1 MSKTAEELLAD
12 ARRRRPALSSPVVS
26 SGQALLNL
34 PSGYGDW
41 DPNSAFEEKDGGG
54 GGGIVSNLITSP
66 IRFTAGMIAQAPVFV
81 GKAIQTGGGLL
92 EGAVDLASEG
102 VQAITGKDPYTSR
115 LETDLARGRA
125 MGLTG
130 TDLIWY
136 AGHRQFPLAAEMG
149 RSVQGTLG
157 RAGELLTAGK
167 FDYGRPGIDYAT
179 AWREGNFGALLL
191 EDLGN
196 VVLVGRGAG
205 AGNLIERGGAAIGE
219 AGAPR
224 LGRVVTTAGRFVEEP
239 IGTSVRGMA
248 RVGQVGAESIG
259 AVGAG
264 TRLGRVAQAGVEGG
278 AGPLRQV
285 VNEAIDLKRAR
296 GAADVQ
302 RLVADLADADARLY
316 EPNADAAAIK
326 VEIDDLKN
334 QLRRALGRAGVITDA
349 RKKIYTDQL
358 YEEARRTNIVTEAS
372 RLKTL
377 GPSAVFPDAEAG
389 PMPDFAGPVANLIRT
404 GRIELIM
411 REVANGKSVA
421 DIAAEMTPT
430 QVGPDLERIGYSF
443 TPADIQNAVDYVQG
457 TIDKFGRQSVDAVM
471 QFYTRIGDEFT
482 RGQLTGEYR
491 LMGPMPETY
500 VGRMPVVEFLFYEF
514 DRNRLPRLEVRRLL
528 AEMDDI
534 AVQFL
539 DTLPP
544 ELRKEFAKYTAKNPT
559 GAFRA
564 LAEVGA
570 DHPLA
575 GVAQQMF
582 ELAYSQL
589 LQTFPNVMRSANIYP
604 AQLRPLVMAENR
616 VLATARSQDIAT
628 IVAGLNQL
636 ADQYGDLLG
645 KKTVE
650 SIRGDLDRLVGT
662 PSAYLPGSYRNII
675 RKTDSL
681 LARVQERIADLQARG
696 DTLTAE
702 NRALITQLIEA
713 EQALSATQQT
723 IRALVDNL
731 NRISDED
738 IAGVPEAQANLRL
751 SEQQRETVQDAIAQ
765 YERTTRQ
772 NEMALTPDER
782 QVMVDEI
789 DQAVRLAESLEYQDN
804 LGTLVDEF
812 EFRRQQVE
820 SGKVDPTTAVP
831 KPYTNRSKE
840 VKAAHV
846 EMIRQAQE
854 ILDLH
859 FGRLENDYQ
868 TGPVISW
875 NAWARDTN
883 MSGMTVRDMV
893 INEFG
898 RYMRLEEAELLADMW
913 GNQFA
918 YDYDPYNIQNDRGV
932 GADGIDDWVEIKR
945 TAGLDTT
952 AGERAD
958 VPQGPRSSG
967 STAKADEWSSYLEA
981 YAQVHLAEQ
990 KLKQIKKL
998 RLYEVADEMNRSRDR
1013 QDFETS
1019 GYSLPLLART
1029 IAYITNP
1036 NLLTADLRLRDRFV
1050 TEMETG
1056 VPYEGA
1062 TPRLIPIPKELLE
1075 NLRRTD
1081 RDVTKQEQTV
1091 ARLRREGTAEQR
1103 RVVRARLKGVGKIVE
1118 QPDGTLEGQML
1129 KGPQTKAD
1137 AEIEQLRN
1145 KDLYQQNKL
1154 AEIRQQY
1161 ETDVALAQG
1170 ITDVRAGAT
1179 AVERYMAQPFGPQLL
1194 GPESQV
1200 GYLPAGLPTTARGAT
1215 RVMTELRTEGAA
1227 PQVKSPVEQ
1236 MRTSDLMPLR
1246 LDDMIKRFDEIF
1258 NVVGRNKILEDVV
1271 TDPRFSITMSR
1282 LVDAETL
1289 KTITEEAQQ
1298 QVEQQ
1303 GLIRTPG
1310 QIETEVRKQVGIRL
1324 AEIARRAGYEPISP
1338 VKVDPETGA
1347 HEALGDL
1354 MVTVRDEL
1362 VDPNTI
1368 LMRIGLR
1375 EKLTQQFVPRDSAS
1389 KNPIIQTVN
1398 DSIGKVTTGWKGTV
1412 LPFSV
1417 RWQVGD
1423 LVSNVL
1429 NAWARGE
1436 VPPAEL
1442 IQRMMAVDSLLTS
1455 SAKRLDALRGSIPN
1469 TLISTLLGAGLQARG
1484 VRDFDI
1490 QQMRG
1495 LNPRAAIADYQLR
1508 GPIPGL
1514 QDVPGL
1520 QMFPGFREKSF
1531 RFNEYQN
1538 TVARA
1543 ATAMYKLEQTLTAKG
1558 RTLDEVTPY
1567 NYIDD
1572 AEIRDAVNK
1581 AVRETND
1588 ALGAFTELSPFEK
1601 NVVRNIYPFWS
1612 WLRYINKAAAKMLID
1627 SPDRVLFAAALGSI
1641 ATSPEQEGLFQF
1653 LEGTVPAL
1661 GFFFDLSFLNPY
1673 QDAVLFQPN
1682 PIRAFEE
1689 QAKQISPAIAF
1700 PAKVANAILYYGGG
1714 GQIPFPGAEV
1724 QRPGYLEGR
1733 STATTRTLGDLIGEV
1748 GYAGLTT
1755 FGGPL
1760 RNVLTLG
1767 PTGSRIPGTDV
1778 ALGNVQR
1785 FPQGS
1790 ARTTGPYSV
1799 QRLGPV
1805 ASRLGVLLG
1814 TFGLPRPIIEQD
1826 VAYEQGVLQ
1835 SIKDIEAQQRRER
1848 ERILSRINP

>member
-1 MSKTAEELLAD
+1 MSKTAEELLTD
-12 ARRRRPALSSPVVS
+12 ARRRRQLSSPTKIVDETIPP
-26 SGQALLNL
+26 L
-34 PSGYGDW
+34 PPDAGDW
-41 DPNSAFEEKDGGG
+41 DPSTTFTKKDGG

-66 IRFTAGMIAQAPVFV
+66 IRFTAGMIAQTPVFV
-81 GKAIQTGGGLL
+81 GKAIQTGGGML

-125 MGLTG
+125 QGLSG

-149 RSVQGTLG
+149 RSIQGTLG
-157 RAGELLTAGK
+157 RSGELLTAGK
-167 FDYGRPGIDYAT
+167 FDYGQPGIDYAT
-179 AWREGNFGALLL
+179 AWREGNLGALAL

-224 LGRVVTTAGRFVEEP
+224 LGRVVTTSGRFVEEP
-239 IGTSVRGMA
+239 IGTSVRGVA

-264 TRLGRVAQAGVEGG
+264 TRLGRIAQAGVTDGV
-278 AGPLRQV
+278 GPLRQAV
-285 VNEAIDLKRAR
+285 TEAVDLKRAR

-302 RLVADLADADARLY
+302 RLVAELADADARLY

-326 VEIDDLKN
+326 VETDDLKN
-334 QLRRALGRAGVITDA
+334 QLRRALGRAGVVTDA

-389 PMPDFAGPVANLIRT
+389 PMPDYAGPVANLIRT

-411 REVANGKSVA
+411 REVANGRSVA
-421 DIAAEMTPT
+421 EIAAAMTPT

-443 TPADIQNAVDYVQG
+443 TPADIQKAIDYAQG

-514 DRNRLPRLEVRRLL
+514 DRNGLPRLEVRRLL
-528 AEMDDI
+528 AEMDNI

-544 ELRKEFAKYTAKNPT
+544 ELRKEFAKYTAKNPF

-589 LQTFPNVMRSANIYP
+589 LQTYPNVMRSANIYP
-604 AQLRPLVMAENR
+604 AQLRPQVMADNR
-616 VLATARSQDIAT
+616 LLALARSEDIAT

-738 IAGVPEAQANLRL
+738 LAGVPEARANLRL
-751 SEQQRETVQDAIAQ
+751 SEQQRQTVQEAIAE
-765 YERTTRQ
+765 YERTTRES
-772 NEMALTPDER
+772 EMALTPDER
-782 QVMVDEI
+782 QVIVDEI
-789 DQAVRLAESLEYQDN
+789 DRAVGIAENIEITDSLAQ
-804 LGTLVDEF
+804 LVDEYN
-812 EFRRQQVE
+812 FRRREVE
-820 SGKVDPTTAVP
+820 SGKADPATVEE
-831 KPYTNRSKE
+831 KKYTNRSKAVKE
-840 VKAAHV
+840 RRDQMLADAQRRAASAVADFDLLGIERMAYKAFHEGMKGGNPPYKETLRNLLFEFYDSFVVEEAMRLFEERYVYPQDLGGQKYLSSEPGYKGEDIAEAGLEADAGVKA
-846 EMIRQAQE
+846 
-854 ILDLH
+854 
-859 FGRLENDYQ
+859 G
-868 TGPVISW
+868 
-875 NAWARDTN
+875 ARD
-883 MSGMTVRDMV
+883 R
-893 INEFG
+893 ELA
-898 RYMRLEEAELLADMW
+898 RRLGEIVDADFELT
-913 GNQFA
+913 
-918 YDYDPYNIQNDRGV
+918 RV
-932 GADGIDDWVEIKR
+932 
-945 TAGLDTT
+945 
-952 AGERAD
+952 
-958 VPQGPRSSG
+958 
-967 STAKADEWSSYLEA
+967 
-981 YAQVHLAEQ
+981 
-990 KLKQIKKL
+990 KKL
-998 RLYEVADEMNRSRDR
+998 RLYEIADEMNRTELSDVLY
-1013 QDFETS
+1013 S
-1019 GYSLPLLART
+1019 GYDLPTLART
-1029 IAYITNP
+1029 IAYATNP

-1075 NLRRTD
+1075 NLRRAD

-1118 QPDGTLEGQML
+1118 QPDGTVEGQML

-1170 ITDVRAGAT
+1170 ITGVRAGAT
-1179 AVERYMAQPFGPQLL
+1179 AVEQYMAQPFGPQLL

-1215 RVMTELRTEGAA
+1215 RVMTELRSEGAA

-1289 KTITEEAQQ
+1289 KSITEEAQQ
-1298 QVEQQ
+1298 RVEQQ

-1310 QIETEVRKQVGIRL
+1310 QIENEVRKQVGIRL

-1354 MVTVRDEL
+1354 MVTVRDDA
-1362 VDPNTI
+1362 VDTNTI
-1368 LMRIGLR
+1368 LMRLGLR
-1375 EKLTQQFVPRDSAS
+1375 EKLTQQFVARDTTAMPEAIR
-1389 KNPIIQTVN
+1389 KVN
-1398 DSIGKVTTGWKGTV
+1398 DSIGKVTSGWKSTV
-1412 LPFSV
+1412 LPFSA

-1442 IQRMMAVDSLLTS
+1442 IQRMIAVDALLTS
-1455 SAKRLDALRGSIPN
+1455 SAKRLDALRGSVPN
-1469 TLISTLLGAGLQARG
+1469 TLISTLLGAQLQARG

-1495 LNPRAAIADYQLR
+1495 LNPQAAIADYQLR

-1514 QDVPGL
+1514 QDTPGFR
-1520 QMFPGFREKSF
+1520 MFPGFREKSF

-1538 TVARA
+1538 TVARV

-1572 AEIRDAVNK
+1572 AEIRDAVNR

-1601 NVVRNIYPFWS
+1601 NVARNIYPFWS
-1612 WLRYINKAAAKMLID
+1612 WLRYINKAAAKMAID

-1682 PIRAFEE
+1682 PIRAIGE
-1689 QAKQISPAIAF
+1689 QGGQISPAIAF
-1700 PAKVANAILYYGGG
+1700 PAKVANALLYYGGG
-1714 GQIPFPGAEV
+1714 NQIPFPGAQL

-1733 STATTRTLGDLIGEV
+1733 PSATTRTLGDLIGEV

-1760 RNVLTLG
+1760 RNVLTYG

-1805 ASRLGVLLG
+1805 ASRLGGLLA

-1826 VAYEQGVLQ
+1826 VAYEQATLQ